1 MEQIIGQNNEFT
13 LIFPHNRI
21 DCVSSPND
29 KFQPMNANYG
39 IMPELSEKIRDK
51 KMRYEKISDR
61 AIGEMNIFIN
71 ENITKILQ

>member
-29 KFQPMNANYG
+29 KFN
-39 IMPELSEKIRDK
+39 KI
-51 KMRYEKISDR
+51 
-61 AIGEMNIFIN
+61 IN
-71 ENITKILQ
+71 QANITITGNNNHISMYFDTE